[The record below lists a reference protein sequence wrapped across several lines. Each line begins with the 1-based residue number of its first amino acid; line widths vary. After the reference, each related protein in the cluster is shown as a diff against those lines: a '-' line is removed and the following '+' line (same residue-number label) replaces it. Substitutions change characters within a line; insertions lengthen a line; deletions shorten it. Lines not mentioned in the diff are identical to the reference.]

1 MSGRGRPN
9 KYKTHVEPYLEEI
22 KEYAQFMTEEQIA
35 ETLGIAYSSFRTY
48 KQHYSALNDALQ
60 KGRKDLVA
68 ELKSVLIKKAKGFI
82 YEEKTVI
89 QELNPDTGNLE
100 VVRCETKYRYAQPDV
115 AAGNLLLK
123 NYDKDNW
130 ANDPQALELRR
141 KELELNERKLE
152 ANEW

>member
-9 KYKTHVEPYLEEI
+9 KYKTHVEPYLDQI
-22 KEYAQFMTEEQIA
+22 KDLALTMTEEQIA
-35 ETLGIAYSSFRTY
+35 ETLGVAYSSFRVY
-48 KQHYSALNDALQ
+48 KQQYSALNDALQ

-82 YEEKTVI
+82 YEEKTIIEEV
-89 QELNPDTGNLE
+89 NPETGE
-100 VVRCETKYRYAQPDV
+100 MEIVRRETKIKYAQPDV

-123 NYDKDNW
+123 NYDKENW

>member
-9 KYKTHVEPYLEEI
+9 KYKTHVEPYLDQI
-22 KEYAQFMTEEQIA
+22 KDLALTMTEEQIA
-35 ETLGIAYSSFRTY
+35 ETLGVAYSSFRVY
-48 KQHYSALNDALQ
+48 KQQYSALNDALQ

-82 YEEKTVI
+82 YEEKTIIEEV
-89 QELNPDTGNLE
+89 NPETGE
-100 VVRCETKYRYAQPDV
+100 MEIVRRETKIRYAQPDV

-123 NYDKDNW
+123 NYDKENW

>member
-9 KYKTHVEPYLEEI
+9 KYKTHVEPYLEQI
-22 KEYAQFMTEEQIA
+22 KDLALTMTEEQIA
-35 ETLGIAYSSFRTY
+35 ETLGVAYSSFRVY
-48 KQHYSALNDALQ
+48 KQQYSALNDALQ

-82 YEEKTVI
+82 YEEKTI
-89 QELNPDTGNLE
+89 IEEINPETGE
-100 VVRCETKYRYAQPDV
+100 MEIVRRETKIKYAQPDV

-123 NYDKDNW
+123 NYDKENW